1 MSHGIV
7 ISLLFETFSILI
19 QVDVFRDWT
28 IKVMVRNAADHTI
41 RGSYRPMRVL
51 QFYFNAQQ
59 KGNSP
64 VQFREEQASVDF
76 QHEV

>member
-1 MSHGIV
+1 
-7 ISLLFETFSILI
+7 
-19 QVDVFRDWT
+19 
-28 IKVMVRNAADHTI
+28 MVRNAADHTI

>member
-1 MSHGIV
+1 M
-7 ISLLFETFSILI
+7 